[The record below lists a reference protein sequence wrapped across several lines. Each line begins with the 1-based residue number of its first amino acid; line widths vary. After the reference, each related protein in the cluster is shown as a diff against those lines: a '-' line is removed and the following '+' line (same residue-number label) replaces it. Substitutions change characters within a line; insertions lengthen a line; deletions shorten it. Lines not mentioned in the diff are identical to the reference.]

1 MKDLMIS
8 LMKMEDIKEAI
19 EIERVSYSSP
29 WSIESF
35 VNEIVDNNESS
46 HYLVA
51 RLEGKI
57 VGYSGMWLTPQEAH
71 ITNLAVHPKFR
82 RRGIGEELLVNLI
95 SASISKKIRW
105 ITLEVRESNLV
116 ARKLYQKY
124 GFQIVGVRKEYYLD
138 NWENA
143 LIMCSED
150 LKTEEFKEHLNH
162 IIQAPNNEIQISK
175 LK

>member
-1 MKDLMIS
+1 MIS

-29 WSIESF
+29 WSIGSF
-35 VNEIVDNNESS
+35 VNEIVDNKSS

-51 RLEGKI
+51 RLEGRI

-71 ITNLAVHPKFR
+71 ITNLAVQPKFR

-95 SASISKKIRW
+95 KTSISKKIRW
-105 ITLEVRESNLV
+105 ITLEVRESNLT
-116 ARKLYQKY
+116 AQKLYQKY
-124 GFQIVGVRKEYYLD
+124 GFQIVGVRKGYYLD
-138 NWENA
+138 NQENA

-150 LKTEEFKEHLNH
+150 LKTEGFKMRQSGIANRQQTSTGL
-162 IIQAPNNEIQISK
+162 
-175 LK
+175 